1 MIMNKTYMKPE
12 VEILDVEAQELMAIS
27 GDLENGFDLNDAD
40 ETESIIGNHAR
51 EFLFFED

>member
-1 MIMNKTYMKPE
+1 MNKTYMKPE